1 MRRLLVL
8 GLGYAGQAVAHRAR
22 RNGWDV
28 AGTARDPARLPPL
41 PGIETLAF
49 KNAGAAI
56 AAASHICVTAAPAES
71 GDPILAAHGDAIGR
85 ALAAG
90 TLRWV
95 GYVSTTGV
103 YGDRGGGWVDET
115 TPPAPT
121 QPRSRRR
128 LAAEEQWRAALAG
141 RAALDIA
148 RAGGIYGPGR
158 SVLDELREGT
168 ARRVVKPGHA
178 FSRIHRDDIAV
189 ALCAAMEQHLPPAA
203 RILHLV
209 DDETAESAAVV
220 EGAAAML
227 GVAPP
232 PALPFA
238 EAKARMSEM
247 ALSFWSENRRVGNA
261 ATKAALG
268 ISWLYPSWREGL
280 AGILR
285 EERGERPSQQ

>member
-8 GLGYAGQAVAHRAR
+8 GLGYSGQAVARRAR
-22 RNGWDV
+22 RSGWDV
-28 AGTARDPARLPPL
+28 AGTARDPARLPSL

-49 KNAGAAI
+49 ADAGAAI
-56 AAASHICVTAAPAES
+56 AAASHIAVTAAPAGP
-71 GDPILAAHGDAIGR
+71 GDPVLAAHGAAIGR

-103 YGDRGGGWVDET
+103 YGDRGGGWVDEA

-141 RAALDIA
+141 GAALDIA

-158 SVLDELREGT
+158 SVIDELREGT
-168 ARRVVKPGHA
+168 ARRVVKAGHA

-189 ALCAAMEQHLPPAA
+189 ALCAAMEQVLSPAA

-209 DDETAESAAVV
+209 DDEAAESAAVV

-227 GVAPP
+227 GVTPP

-247 ALSFWSENRRVGNA
+247 GLSFWSENRRVANA

-285 EERGERPSQQ
+285 EERGERFGEQ

>member
-8 GLGYAGQAVAHRAR
+8 GLGYSGQAVARRAQR
-22 RNGWDV
+22 SGWDV

-41 PGIETLAF
+41 PGIQTLAF
-49 KNAGAAI
+49 ADAGPAI

-71 GDPILAAHGDAIGR
+71 GDPILAAHGDAIGQ

-103 YGDRGGGWVDET
+103 YGDRGGGSVDEA
-115 TPPAPT
+115 TPPAPG

-128 LAAEEQWRAALAG
+128 LAAEEQWLAALSG

-158 SVLDELREGT
+158 SILDELRAGT

-178 FSRIHRDDIAV
+178 FSRIHRDDIAL
-189 ALCAAMEQHLPPAA
+189 ALCAAMEQERPPAA

-209 DDETAESAAVV
+209 DDETAASAAVV

-227 GVAPP
+227 GMEPP

-238 EAKARMSEM
+238 EAQARMSEM

-285 EERGERPSQQ
+285 QESSQGIGQQ